1 MQFEAASSCVIPKQ
15 RCDEEATYRKKLTY
29 LGSPSHSVYAYPLV
43 ETKFHSNTQRVGKTQ
58 GTDVNTSF
66 SVMRGLIAIAVKP
79 QPITFKQTTPHSC
92 FSVVVLAILPS
103 LIPQSDVSLFWCFLL
118 HLSFIHPTYMIR
130 PSFELCSSLSSE
142 SPLLNL
148 RQGPATAQEGN
159 SSYDSCCGQ
168 SLEEVPASVV

>member
-1 MQFEAASSCVIPKQ
+1 MQFEAASSCAFPKQ
-15 RCDEEATYRKKLTY
+15 RCDEEAAFRKHWTY
-29 LGSPSHSVYAYPLV
+29 LGSQSYSVYAYPLV
-43 ETKFHSNTQRVGKTQ
+43 ETKLYSSTQRVGETQ
-58 GTDVNTSF
+58 GTDVNTSL

-79 QPITFKQTTPHSC
+79 QPITFKQTTPHLC

-103 LIPQSDVSLFWCFLL
+103 LIPQSDVSFWRFLL

-159 SSYDSCCGQ
+159 SSYDSCRWQ